1 MTISQVP
8 TVEDTHKYISELV
21 ASYPSIREVWLVGS
35 RADGSARPE
44 SDGDYMAFADEAT
57 LTALRSDSRFHRAGI
72 DLMIV
77 TNGDQSAAPWTDHS
91 GSKSGT
97 LAKVDGGWHWERLS
111 PTQATYRATKPPE
124 AEGCEVRVF
133 KQCALRVY
141 PQKNEKL

>member
-1 MTISQVP
+1 MMESRTPSAA
-8 TVEDTHKYISELV
+8 EASAYIAELV
-21 ASYPSIREVWLVGS
+21 AAYPSIREVWLYGS
-35 RADGSARPE
+35 RANGSARPD
-44 SDGDYMAFADEAT
+44 SDWDYMAFADEAT

-124 AEGCEVRVF
+124 AEGCEVRVI